1 MLSLIFAR
9 SIKADLIDT
18 DYAPKNIGKDLE
30 AQALMNLADA

>member
-30 AQALMNLADA
+30 A